1 MKKTLINGL
10 KVGLQTTWTLGKII
24 FPITLIVTI
33 LGYTP
38 VMGWLT
44 SLLAPLMGF
53 IGLSGEAS
61 IALVLGNVLNL
72 YAAIGAI
79 LTMDLTVKEVF
90 ILAVMLSF
98 SHNLFVESAVA
109 KQVGVKIWIVL
120 LVRIGLA
127 LFSAWL
133 INLVWQ
139 GGGEIAKYGLV
150 PSSDGEQVTG
160 WGAIVLQGVESAFFG
175 ILQLA
180 IIVIPIMVFIQ
191 VMKDLKWLEVFSR
204 WTAPFTRV
212 LGIRENTSTT
222 LAAGLV
228 FGLAYGAGVMI
239 QAVKEDGVSKKDIY
253 LVMIFLV
260 ACHAVIEDTL
270 LFAPLGIPLWPL
282 LLIRLVTAI
291 ILTMAVALIWNRLE
305 KNGKLSTSSLG
316 QGDKDL
322 EYPREKSS

>member
-1 MKKTLINGL
+1 VGVVLVNTLKQGL

-33 LGYTP
+33 IGYTP
-38 VMGWLT
+38 LMDWLT
-44 SLLAPLMGF
+44 TLLSPLMGF
-53 IGLSGEAS
+53 IGLSGEAA
-61 IALVLGNVLNL
+61 IPLVLGNILNL
-72 YAAIGAI
+72 YAAIGAM

-98 SHNLFVESAVA
+98 SHNLIVESAVA
-109 KQVGVKIWIVL
+109 KQVGVKIWIMVV
-120 LVRIGLA
+120 VRIGLA
-127 LFSAWL
+127 LFAAWA
-133 INLVWQ
+133 INLFWQ
-139 GGGEIAKYGLV
+139 GGGERAQYGFV
-150 PSSDGEQVTG
+150 PAAGDEAVAG

-175 ILQLA
+175 IVQLA
-180 IIVIPIMVFIQ
+180 VIVIPIMVFIQ
-191 VMKDLKWLEVFSR
+191 IMKDLKWLDVFSK
-204 WTAPFTRV
+204 WMSPFTRV
-212 LGIRENTSTT
+212 LGIKENTSTT

-239 QAVKEDGVSKKDIY
+239 QAVKEDGVSKKDLY

-291 ILTMAVALIWNRLE
+291 VLTIAVAVIWNRLE
-305 KNGKLSTSSLG
+305 KKQEARDSRWNTGTG
-316 QGDKDL
+316 G
-322 EYPREKSS
+322 